1 MMIHYFFC
9 CKHGLSVNKSD
20 YTEAE
25 LAAIKAKA
33 LQEKE
38 ENRNKNRE
46 NLYNIL
52 NNQKRNNMACK
63 YSENSSSFKFIVAKI
78 KRVNIGV
85 KSTKVYTKEFYP
97 FDLEDLESTTEM
109 IDTSKGIIIVQEPFI
124 LKDDEEEYFQAVVD
138 KWNEEPPKSILNN

>member
-1 MMIHYFFC
+1 MRKNKIKILEGKDGRINMLFKNFYRDIYRDIEEETNKKYLDDDSLWFC

-52 NNQKRNNMACK
+52 NN
-63 YSENSSSFKFIVAKI
+63 
-78 KRVNIGV
+78 
-85 KSTKVYTKEFYP
+85 
-97 FDLEDLESTTEM
+97 
-109 IDTSKGIIIVQEPFI
+109 
-124 LKDDEEEYFQAVVD
+124 
-138 KWNEEPPKSILNN
+138 

>member
-1 MMIHYFFC
+1 MLFKNFYRDVEEETNKKYLDDDSFWFC

-38 ENRNKNRE
+38 EHRNKNRE

-52 NNQKRNNMACK
+52 NKQ
-63 YSENSSSFKFIVAKI
+63 F
-78 KRVNIGV
+78 
-85 KSTKVYTKEFYP
+85 
-97 FDLEDLESTTEM
+97 
-109 IDTSKGIIIVQEPFI
+109 
-124 LKDDEEEYFQAVVD
+124 
-138 KWNEEPPKSILNN
+138 

>member
-1 MMIHYFFC
+1 MRILYRENDKINMLFKNFYRDIEEEINKKYLDDDSLLFC

-38 ENRNKNRE
+38 EYRNKNRE

-52 NNQKRNNMACK
+52 NN
-63 YSENSSSFKFIVAKI
+63 
-78 KRVNIGV
+78 
-85 KSTKVYTKEFYP
+85 
-97 FDLEDLESTTEM
+97 
-109 IDTSKGIIIVQEPFI
+109 
-124 LKDDEEEYFQAVVD
+124 
-138 KWNEEPPKSILNN
+138 

>member
-9 CKHGLSVNKSD
+9 CKHVLSVNKSD

-38 ENRNKNRE
+38 ECRNKNHE

-52 NNQKRNNMACK
+52 NN
-63 YSENSSSFKFIVAKI
+63 
-78 KRVNIGV
+78 
-85 KSTKVYTKEFYP
+85 
-97 FDLEDLESTTEM
+97 
-109 IDTSKGIIIVQEPFI
+109 
-124 LKDDEEEYFQAVVD
+124 
-138 KWNEEPPKSILNN
+138 

>member
-25 LAAIKAKA
+25 LVAIKAKA
-33 LQEKE
+33 LQEQE

-52 NNQKRNNMACK
+52 NN
-63 YSENSSSFKFIVAKI
+63 
-78 KRVNIGV
+78 
-85 KSTKVYTKEFYP
+85 
-97 FDLEDLESTTEM
+97 
-109 IDTSKGIIIVQEPFI
+109 
-124 LKDDEEEYFQAVVD
+124 
-138 KWNEEPPKSILNN
+138 